1 MSRGRESV
9 LLSLKPRYADLVF
22 KGLKKAELRRRI
34 APHFE
39 NREVFVYVSGPTR
52 ALRGGFRVGNVWRG
66 TPEEVWREVSQLGQ
80 VDRGDFDAYY
90 AGRSVAYA
98 LEITNVWEYEEP
110 VRLSKLRTRYPDFVA
125 PQSWRYVR
133 PHEYRSFRAIKRRE
147 WLKPKR
153 RSGLLAASVCE
164 GRYRARTGN
173 GGMNKREGKTIRRIR
188 DAVGHGTLEMPFSPR
203 DVNDALGI
211 SWGGTFLP
219 KHRIGNPGGNT
230 ELFMK
235 VSCRPALYRLASK

>member
-1 MSRGRESV
+1 MSRARESV

-98 LEITNVWEYEEP
+98 LEITNVWDMKSRFISASSELDTLISSP
-110 VRLSKLRTRYPDFVA
+110 
-125 PQSWRYVR
+125 
-133 PHEYRSFRAIKRRE
+133 RSR
-147 WLKPKR
+147 
-153 RSGLLAASVCE
+153 
-164 GRYRARTGN
+164 
-173 GGMNKREGKTIRRIR
+173 GGM
-188 DAVGHGTLEMPFSPR
+188 
-203 DVNDALGI
+203 
-211 SWGGTFLP
+211 
-219 KHRIGNPGGNT
+219 
-230 ELFMK
+230 
-235 VSCRPALYRLASK
+235 